1 MIRLALRSALSDRA
15 ALGRVALVNGFDWE
29 TPKTK
34 VALEAL
40 SALGLEGSILIVCG
54 LEDDVATR
62 SFRNLPNVHTIAS
75 AELNAYDVIRAEWV
89 LFTDETLPT
98 SAAKEEVA

>member
-1 MIRLALRSALSDRA
+1 
-15 ALGRVALVNGFDWE
+15 V
-29 TPKTK
+29 
-34 VALEAL
+34 
-40 SALGLEGSILIVCG
+40 LIVCG
-54 LEDDVATR
+54 PEDDVATR
-62 SFRNLPNVHTIAS
+62 SFRNLPNAHTIAV